1 MGIEKKIKEEIL
13 VSELEFKASRS
24 SGPGGQHV
32 NKTNTRITLVFN
44 IPNSLVLDEGEKSIL
59 LDKLA
64 NKLDT
69 AGNLIIHSQ
78 EKRSQIQNK
87 EIAINKFYDLLRK
100 AFQKKKIRKATKPG
114 KAAIE
119 QRIKDKKAHAQKKK
133 ERRGD
138 W

>member
-1 MGIEKKIKEEIL
+1 MGIEKKIKEGALIP
-13 VSELEFKASRS
+13 ELEFKASRS

-32 NKTNTRITLVFN
+32 NKTNSRITLIFN
-44 IPNSLVLDEGEKSIL
+44 VPNSSVLDDLEKETL
-59 LDKLA
+59 LEKWA

-69 AGNLIIHSQ
+69 SGNLIIHSQ
-78 EKRSQIQNK
+78 EKRSQVQNK

-100 AFQKKKIRKATKPG
+100 AFQKKKIRKATKPRKG
-114 KAAIE
+114 AIE
-119 QRIKDKKAHAQKKK
+119 QRLKDKKAQAQKKK

>member
-1 MGIEKKIKEEIL
+1 MGIERKIKEGVFE
-13 VSELEFKASRS
+13 SELVFKASRS

-44 IPNSLVLDEGEKSIL
+44 VPDSNVLEESEKLVIQEKLD
-59 LDKLA
+59 
-64 NKLDT
+64 NKLDN

-87 EIAINKFYDLLRK
+87 EIAVRKFYDLMRK
-100 AFQKKKIRKATKPG
+100 AFQKKKIRKASRPG

-119 QRIKDKKAHAQKKK
+119 QRLKDKKAHAQKKK

>member
-1 MGIEKKIKEEIL
+1 MGIERKIKEGVFEPEL
-13 VSELEFKASRS
+13 VFKASRS

-44 IPNSLVLDEGEKSIL
+44 VPDSNVLEESEKLVIQE
-59 LDKLA
+59 KLA
-64 NKLDT
+64 NKLDN

-87 EIAINKFYDLLRK
+87 EIAVRKFYDLMRK
-100 AFQKKKIRKATKPG
+100 AFQKKKIRKASRPG

-119 QRIKDKKAHAQKKK
+119 QRLKDKKAHAQKKK

>member
-44 IPNSLVLDEGEKSIL
+44 IPNSMVLDEEDKSIL
-59 LDKLA
+59 MDKLA

>member
-1 MGIEKKIKEEIL
+1 MGIERKIKEGVL
-13 VSELEFKASRS
+13 LPELEFKASSS

-32 NKTNTRITLVFN
+32 NKTNTRITLIFN
-44 IPNSLVLDEGEKSIL
+44 VPNSLVLDEGEKSIL